1 MKHPVIVLRVGADC
15 EVFLKNPRGWPVPV
29 IGKLGG
35 TKLDPKPIPEFGPGY
50 AVQEDNVM
58 AEFNIPA
65 AGEVTSFVTS
75 INKVLGWLHLYFK
88 NCGATDILDGPYFI
102 NISSSE
108 VFTQQQLDHP
118 QAQEIGCEP
127 DANAWTDKLNSSPKE
142 NAIMK
147 YLRTAAAHIHT
158 SYVSVDP
165 ETGEQTYP
173 TREAGL
179 GFAQMQDLT
188 LGVGSILLDQEGK
201 RRRAVYGKSGAFR
214 FKDYGFGFAGH
225 EYRVLSNFWLATDA
239 LKAWVFNQTLLAGK
253 LLSLGEI
260 DFTKNG
266 LGEFVQNTINT
277 GNEEAAM
284 SLCSEFGIKLP
295 S

>member
-15 EVFLKNPRGWPVPV
+15 EVFLKNPRGFPVPV

-35 TKLDPKPIPEFGPGY
+35 TKLDPKPILPESGPGF

-88 NCGATDILDGPYFI
+88 NYGASDGPYFI
-102 NISSSE
+102 NIAPSE
-108 VFTQQQLDHP
+108 VFSLQQLSHP
-118 QAQEIGCEP
+118 QAQEVGCEP
-127 DANAWTDKLNSSPKE
+127 DANAWTDKINDSPKE
-142 NAIMK
+142 NAMMK
-147 YLRTAAAHIHT
+147 YLRTCGAHVHT
-158 SYVSVDP
+158 SYVSIDP
-165 ETGEQTYP
+165 DTGEQTYP

-179 GFAQMQDLT
+179 GFARMQDLT
-188 LGVGSILLDQEGK
+188 LGVGSILLDQDK
-201 RRRAVYGKSGAFR
+201 RRRTLYGKAGAFR
-214 FKDYGFGFAGH
+214 FKDYGHGFAGH
-225 EYRVLSNFWLATDA
+225 EYRVLSNFWLTTDA

-266 LGEFVQNTINT
+266 LGEFIQDTINT